1 MIEGILIMLMAAC
14 VCGMA
19 MCGFTDPL
27 SKRFW
32 RDMRNGRRKTVL
44 K

>member
-1 MIEGILIMLMAAC
+1 MIEGILIMLMAVCA
-14 VCGMA
+14 CGMA

-32 RDMRNGRRKTVL
+32 DQWR
-44 K
+44 

>member
-1 MIEGILIMLMAAC
+1 MIEGILLM
-14 VCGMA
+14 VMVSSLVGMG

-32 RDMRNGRRKTVL
+32 DQWR
-44 K
+44 